1 MFLKFQRKT
10 GQNLQSFRK
19 YKTSKRQK
27 KKKEENTKLKGQQSI
42 IMYGLYLGSDSNKSV
57 V

>member
-27 KKKEENTKLKGQQSI
+27 KKKKENTKLKGQQSI
-42 IMYGLYLGSDSNKSV
+42 IMYGLYLGSDSNK
-57 V
+57 